1 MTRICRLVE
10 DGASRERKALDM
22 GCGPGQY
29 SKLLEKEGYEVD
41 LADASLQMLRR
52 ARERL
57 GKKGPDESELKL
69 KLRHIENLQ
78 SDYPEREEFD
88 VIFACAM
95 MIHVPRHKA
104 AEVYNQFH
112 RLLRPGGALFVNF
125 KIGDHTLIGIG
136 GRYHGYYRD
145 YRVPWR
151 MLEDAGFLVREIS
164 MTFNRKAMYR
174 DAKCIHWANFFCSR
188 SEIGSQSGQ
197 GGGVKLNGGSEDG
210 V

>member
-1 MTRICRLVE
+1 M
-10 DGASRERKALDM
+10 
-22 GCGPGQY
+22 GPGQY
-29 SKLLEKEGYEVD
+29 AELLEKNGYEVD

-57 GKKGPDESELKL
+57 CNKGLNETELKL
-69 KLRHIENLQ
+69 KLRRIENLRN
-78 SDYPEREEFD
+78 DYPEPERFD
-88 VIFACAM
+88 IIFACAM

-104 AEVYNQFH
+104 TEVYSQFH

-136 GRYHGYYRD
+136 ERYHEYYRD

-151 MLEDAGFLVREIS
+151 MLEDAGFSVREIS
-164 MTFNRKAMYR
+164 MTFNRKTMYR

-188 SEIGSQSGQ
+188 GQIGSQGVW
-197 GGGVKLNGGSEDG
+197 GGANLNGGSEDG